1 MTEEEFKRQLRIRL
15 FDTEVSSPRIGD
27 RYMGVKQINVTLEFT
42 FRSAVLQIPYTIK
55 INRILKSSDKLFLN
69 CECVNPHCTS
79 LGFDITRYLNEALQS
94 RKFVTGLAHCSG
106 KEDWKY
112 IKTSG
117 CSCLTTLNYIIDPE
131 FEDE

>member
-1 MTEEEFKRQLRIRL
+1 MLRIMTEEEFKRQLRIRL

-42 FRSAVLQIPYTIK
+42 FRSAVLQIPYTTK
-55 INRILKSSDKLFLN
+55 INRILKSSDKLCIN

-79 LGFDITRYLNEALQS
+79 SGFDITRYLNEALQS
-94 RKFVTGLAHCSG
+94 RKCVTGLAHCSG

-117 CSCLTTLNYIIDPE
+117 CSCLTTLN
-131 FEDE
+131 